1 MAVLLLV
8 ITFAVFITIDW
19 VMNHGKAPALSLAES
34 QAAGAP
40 PNDEIVAGFHLP
52 KRLGYHAGH
61 TWVQRERK
69 NLNRVGA
76 DEFAAIFAGPVER
89 IELPKPGT
97 WVRQGQKAI
106 SLFRNG
112 EKIEMVSP
120 VEGEIVEVN
129 QDLLTDPALLRSD
142 PYGNGWL
149 MSVFAPDEE
158 GPTRN
163 LLPVS
168 LIATWMRE
176 AAEKF
181 YLLQPMPAGVTA
193 ADGGRPSELATATLS
208 TEVWKKSAK
217 EFFLS

>member
-1 MAVLLLV
+1 MAVLLLI
-8 ITFAVFITIDW
+8 ITFAVFIAIDW

-34 QAAGAP
+34 QQAGAEP
-40 PNDEIVAGFHLP
+40 ADEIVGGFHLP
-52 KRLGYHAGH
+52 KRLRYHAGH
-61 TWVQRERK
+61 TWVERERK

-76 DEFAAIFAGPVER
+76 DEFAAIFAGAVER
-89 IELPKPGT
+89 IDLPKPGT

-129 QDLLTDPALLRSD
+129 QDLLNDPTLLRRD

-158 GPTRN
+158 GPARN
-163 LLPVS
+163 LLPLSLVS
-168 LIATWMRE
+168 TWMRE

-193 ADGGRPSELATATLS
+193 ADGGRPSEFATASLPV
-208 TEVWKKSAK
+208 EVWKKYAK

>member
-1 MAVLLLV
+1 MAVILIV
-8 ITFAVFITIDW
+8 ITFVVFIAIDW
-19 VMNHGKAPALSLAES
+19 FMHRGKAPAMSFAE
-34 QAAGAP
+34 AHAGHEPA
-40 PNDEIVAGFHLP
+40 DEMVAGFRLP
-52 KRLGYHAGH
+52 KALRYHAGH

-76 DEFAAIFAGPVER
+76 DEFAAIFAGPVDH

-97 WVRQGQKAI
+97 WIRQGQKAI
-106 SLFRNG
+106 SLVRNG
-112 EKIEMVSP
+112 EKIDLVSP

-129 QDLLTDPALLRSD
+129 QELATNPALLRND

-158 GPTRN
+158 GPSRN

-168 LIATWMRE
+168 LVSAWMRE

-193 ADGGRPSELATATLS
+193 ADGGRPSEMATASLDPQ
-208 TEVWKKSAK
+208 VWKKSAK